1 MRGIASY
8 LYYFISYSSYI
19 RMSHPGIRL
28 CCSSLVN
35 YFGNGVIQS
44 LDYIRYLPGAYRPG
58 SPNDAVIQ

>member
-1 MRGIASY
+1 
-8 LYYFISYSSYI
+8 
-19 RMSHPGIRL
+19 MSHPGIRL

-58 SPNDAVIQ
+58 SPNDAVIQWSKQDQGQPKVTQEQ